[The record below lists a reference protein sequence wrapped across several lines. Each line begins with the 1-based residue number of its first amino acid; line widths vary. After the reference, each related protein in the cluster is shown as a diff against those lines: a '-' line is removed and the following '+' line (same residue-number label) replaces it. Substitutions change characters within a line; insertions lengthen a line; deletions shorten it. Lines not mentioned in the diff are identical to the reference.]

1 MLSAAIAAPGKPKS
15 KLETVVDADEPLI
28 ATCYRAGRACQW
40 PTDCC
45 PGLICEWDLVS
56 RANIITFPS
65 VTPHKSIYQGKYEKR
80 HTLNNRIGRRIENG
94 RVLLFARTLKG
105 WASTVNSEIGSQVQR
120 KTSLL
125 LGEFR
130 ISSF

>member
-45 PGLICEWDLVS
+45 PGLICEWDL
-56 RANIITFPS
+56 ANREW
-65 VTPHKSIYQGKYEKR
+65 QGTAVCKDPE
-80 HTLNNRIGRRIENG
+80 
-94 RVLLFARTLKG
+94 RVG
-105 WASTVNSEIGSQVQR
+105 IHG
-120 KTSLL
+120 
-125 LGEFR
+125 
-130 ISSF
+130 

>member
-1 MLSAAIAAPGKPKS
+1 MKFYGIVTILTLLSTAIAAPGKPKS
-15 KLETVVDADEPLI
+15 KLEAVVDADEPLI

-45 PGLICEWDLVS
+45 PGLICEWDLG
-56 RANIITFPS
+56 R
-65 VTPHKSIYQGKYEKR
+65 YEKR

-94 RVLLFARTLKG
+94 RVLLFARALKG
-105 WASTVNSEIGSQVQR
+105 WASTVKRLNNEIGSQVQR

-125 LGEFR
+125 LGIVPHLEF
-130 ISSF
+130 